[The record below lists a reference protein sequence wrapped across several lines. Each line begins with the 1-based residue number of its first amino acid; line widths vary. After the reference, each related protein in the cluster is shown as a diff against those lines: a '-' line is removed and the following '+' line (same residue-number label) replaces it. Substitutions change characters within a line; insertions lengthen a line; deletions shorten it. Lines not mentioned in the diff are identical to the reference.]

1 MNGYHVPGM
10 RRVKRIHFVGI
21 GGTGMCGIAEVLA
34 NEGYEV
40 TGSDLSE
47 NAAVEH
53 LRSLGVKISVGHKP
67 ENVTGA
73 SVVVVSSAIRKT
85 NPEYVEAQK
94 ERIPVVKR
102 AEMLAELMRFRH
114 GIAIAGTHGKTTTTS
129 LIASIFAMAGR
140 DPTYVIGGRLN
151 ARGSN
156 ARLGEGDFLIAEAD
170 ESDASFLHLQPTVTV
185 VTNIDRDH
193 MGTYHESYD
202 ELKDAFVNFMHNLPF
217 YGLAVVCIDDPG
229 VRSVVPRIGRPTITY
244 GTSEDADVRV
254 VGFEPEGDHSTFR
267 LVRNGMDWLDITL
280 PLPGLHM
287 ARNAAAAAAVAS
299 DAGIADD
306 DIAAALKSF
315 GGVGRRFEQY
325 GEFTL
330 HEGDTETVRLVDD
343 YGHHPNEVLS
353 TISAVRQGWPE
364 RRLLMIFQPHRYTR
378 TRDLYDDFVK
388 VLSTVDSLILID
400 IYPAGE
406 DPIQG
411 VDSRSLAR
419 SIRQR
424 GAVEPVFAQ
433 SWREV
438 PAILADM
445 VRPGDIVLTQGAGNI
460 TNVAH
465 ALSDLKFDLQKMKE
479 FR

>member
-229 VRSVVPRIGRPTITY
+229 VRSVVPRIGRAAITY

-353 TISAVRQGWPE
+353 TINAVRQGWPE

-433 SWREV
+433 NWREV
-438 PAILADM
+438 PTILADM

>member
-10 RRVKRIHFVGI
+10 RRVRRIHFVGI

-53 LRSLGVKISVGHKP
+53 LREVGVKISIGHKP

-73 SVVVVSSAIRKT
+73 SVVVVSSAIRKN
-85 NPEYVEAQK
+85 NPEYEEAQK

-170 ESDASFLHLQPTVTV
+170 ESDASFLHLQPTVEV

-193 MGTYHESYD
+193 MGTYHESYE

-244 GTSEDADVRV
+244 GTSDDADVRV

-267 LVRNGMDWLDITL
+267 LVRNGLDWLSVTL

-287 ARNAAAAAAVAS
+287 ARNAAAAAAGSPSTRATRVPCAS
-299 DAGIADD
+299 SMTTG
-306 DIAAALKSF
+306 
-315 GGVGRRFEQY
+315 
-325 GEFTL
+325 T
-330 HEGDTETVRLVDD
+330 
-343 YGHHPNEVLS
+343 
-353 TISAVRQGWPE
+353 
-364 RRLLMIFQPHRYTR
+364 TR
-378 TRDLYDDFVK
+378 TRSSPP
-388 VLSTVDSLILID
+388 STRSAR
-400 IYPAGE
+400 AG
-406 DPIQG
+406 
-411 VDSRSLAR
+411 R
-419 SIRQR
+419 R
-424 GAVEPVFAQ
+424 GA
-433 SWREV
+433 S
-438 PAILADM
+438 
-445 VRPGDIVLTQGAGNI
+445 
-460 TNVAH
+460 
-465 ALSDLKFDLQKMKE
+465 
-479 FR
+479 

>member
-151 ARGSN
+151 AGLQRPSRRG
-156 ARLGEGDFLIAEAD
+156 RL
-170 ESDASFLHLQPTVTV
+170 
-185 VTNIDRDH
+185 
-193 MGTYHESYD
+193 
-202 ELKDAFVNFMHNLPF
+202 
-217 YGLAVVCIDDPG
+217 
-229 VRSVVPRIGRPTITY
+229 
-244 GTSEDADVRV
+244 
-254 VGFEPEGDHSTFR
+254 
-267 LVRNGMDWLDITL
+267 
-280 PLPGLHM
+280 
-287 ARNAAAAAAVAS
+287 
-299 DAGIADD
+299 
-306 DIAAALKSF
+306 
-315 GGVGRRFEQY
+315 
-325 GEFTL
+325 
-330 HEGDTETVRLVDD
+330 
-343 YGHHPNEVLS
+343 
-353 TISAVRQGWPE
+353 
-364 RRLLMIFQPHRYTR
+364 PHR
-378 TRDLYDDFVK
+378 
-388 VLSTVDSLILID
+388 
-400 IYPAGE
+400 
-406 DPIQG
+406 
-411 VDSRSLAR
+411 
-419 SIRQR
+419 R
-424 GAVEPVFAQ
+424 G
-433 SWREV
+433 
-438 PAILADM
+438 
-445 VRPGDIVLTQGAGNI
+445 
-460 TNVAH
+460 
-465 ALSDLKFDLQKMKE
+465 
-479 FR
+479 